1 MPLYTYVARNP
12 QGKTVSGELE
22 AANQASVVKSLRDQG
37 LIPTSIQTGSV
48 SMGGRHVNKRRGK
61 PNITDKVIF
70 SRQMATMIRA
80 GLPLIEVLDILSE
93 QSDKQSVTDIIKTV
107 QKDVEAGA
115 SLTEAIQKHPRFF
128 DSFFVSMIRTG
139 EASGMLDAILDQIA
153 IYMEKIA
160 SIQRKVKSALAY
172 PVMVS
177 IVAFLITVFLLLKVV
192 PVFEDIFADLGGDL
206 PIPTKITLAMSAVIQ
221 HYWWLVSILAIAAVI
236 ALNWWNKTPNGRFM
250 IDSYKIKMPV
260 FSSLF
265 LKMAIARFART
276 FATLI
281 RAGVNILLALEI
293 VSKTAQNAVL
303 ERAIENTKVSIQ
315 SGGSLSRPLM
325 DSGVFPPM
333 VTRMIDVGERTG
345 ALESMLT
352 KVAEFY
358 EDQVDAAVAAL
369 TSLIE
374 PLLIVFLGLVVG
386 FIVISMFM
394 PLFKMIEL
402 VSS

>member
-1 MPLYTYVARNP
+1 MPLYSYVARNP
-12 QGKTVSGELE
+12 QGKTVSGKLE
-22 AANQASVVKSLRDQG
+22 AANQSSVVKTLREQG
-37 LIPTSIQTGSV
+37 LIPTSIQTGAV
-48 SMGGRHVNKRRGK
+48 AMGGRTVRKRRGK
-61 PNITDKVIF
+61 PRIGDKVIF

-93 QSDKQSVTDIIKTV
+93 QSEKQSVCDIVKTV

-115 SLTEAIQKHPRFF
+115 SLTEAVQKHPRFF
-128 DSFFVSMIRTG
+128 DTFFVSMIRTG

-153 IYMEKIA
+153 IYLEKIA

-172 PVMVS
+172 PIMVS
-177 IVAFLITVFLLLKVV
+177 IVATCITVFLLVKVV

-206 PIPTKITLAMSAVIQ
+206 PIPTKITLAVSAVIQ
-221 HYWWLVSILAIAAVI
+221 HYWWLVLMMIVAGVI
-236 ALNWWNKTPNGRFM
+236 ALSWWYKTPNGRYV
-250 IDSYKIKMPV
+250 IDSYKIRMPV
-260 FSSLF
+260 FGQLF

-293 VSKTAQNAVL
+293 VSRTAQNAVL
-303 ERAIENTKVSIQ
+303 ERAIENTKISIQ
-315 SGGSLSRPLM
+315 SGESLSRPLM

-369 TSLIE
+369 TSMIE
-374 PLLIVFLGLVVG
+374 PLLIVFLGLVIG

-402 VSS
+402 VSH

>member
-12 QGKTVSGELE
+12 QGKTVSGKLE
-22 AANQASVVKSLRDQG
+22 AANQASVVKSLREQG

-48 SMGGRHVNKRRGK
+48 AMGGRNVNKRRGK
-61 PNITDKVIF
+61 PNIGDKVIF
-70 SRQMATMIRA
+70 ARQMATMIRA

-93 QSDKQSVTDIIKTV
+93 QSEKQSVTDIIKTV
-107 QKDVEAGA
+107 QKDVESGA

-172 PVMVS
+172 PVMVT
-177 IVAFLITVFLLLKVV
+177 IVAILITIFLLVKVV
-192 PVFEDIFADLGGDL
+192 PVFESIFADLGGDL
-206 PIPTKITLAMSAVIQ
+206 PIPTKITLAMSVVIQ
-221 HYWWLVSILAIAAVI
+221 HYWWLVLIMLIAASI
-236 ALNWWNKTPNGRFM
+236 ALNWWYKTPNGRFA
-250 IDSYKIKMPV
+250 IDSYKIRVPI
-260 FSSLF
+260 FGQLF

-303 ERAIENTKVSIQ
+303 ERAIENTKISIQ
-315 SGGSLSRPLM
+315 SGESLSKPLG
-325 DSGVFPPM
+325 DAGVFPPM

-402 VSS
+402 VSH